1 MEVEY
6 SLGID
11 DVLVFHR
18 YHWTHGPKNHRL
30 KRGWGTLLVFVLMVL
45 GLIWLDVTQHGE
57 LSAIGIILV
66 YSLGIFLLLYVFAP
80 RFAEQNVR
88 RIYKGSEGKGEF
100 RHRRVTLSSWG
111 LRSISEVG
119 DYFTKWSG
127 IETVV
132 VTDEHLF
139 LYLSPRDALIVPKWA
154 FDDERRFAE
163 FVDQARQYH
172 EESRATLE
180 PPLA

>member
-80 RFAEQNVR
+80 RFAEQNVELNRSAVAGRSGPWDGGGGLLRTANGR
-88 RIYKGSEGKGEF
+88 RS
-100 RHRRVTLSSWG
+100 
-111 LRSISEVG
+111 
-119 DYFTKWSG
+119 
-127 IETVV
+127 
-132 VTDEHLF
+132 
-139 LYLSPRDALIVPKWA
+139 
-154 FDDERRFAE
+154 FA
-163 FVDQARQYH
+163 R
-172 EESRATLE
+172 
-180 PPLA
+180 